1 MTEDTRIPGR
11 LSSESTAYREVR
23 DRLLREEIALRDQ
36 RERVAELRR
45 SLPLDTPIPDYR
57 LRDVGRNDVPL
68 SQLFTR
74 PDKPLVL
81 YHYMYGGTQTSPCPM
96 CTLLVDSL
104 AGLGPHLDQVVNF
117 AVVAAAE
124 IDDFAAWG
132 RTRGWTDLL
141 LLSSAAATLK
151 RDLGFEDADGGQ
163 LPGMTVVARGQEGDL
178 RHAYSGSAVLG
189 DDRHRGLDLFMP
201 LWHLLDLTPDGRGQ
215 WWPALSYS

>member
-1 MTEDTRIPGR
+1 MTDATRIPGR
-11 LSSESTAYREVR
+11 LPSESPAYREVR

-45 SLPLDTPIPDYR
+45 SLPLDTPIQDYR
-57 LRDVGRNDVPL
+57 LRDGAGKEVPL
-68 SQLFTR
+68 SQLFVR

-81 YHYMYGGTQTSPCPM
+81 YQYMYGGAQTAPCPM

-104 AGLGPHLDQVVNF
+104 SGLGPHLDQVVNF
-117 AVVAAAE
+117 AVVAAAGF
-124 IDDFAAWG
+124 DDFAAWAK
-132 RTRGWTDLL
+132 TRGWSDLR
-141 LLSSAAATLK
+141 LLSCKDTTLK

-163 LPGMTVVARGQEGDL
+163 LPGMTVVVRGTGGDL

-215 WWPALSYS
+215 WWPALSYD